1 MQGSLY
7 GEECVFVAND
17 WHAALLPVL
26 LAAKYRTHGVYK
38 AARSILA
45 IHNLRHQA
53 GVLTLTPDPF
63 NPGLSTSS
71 CWQGSSNV
79 CGRRQTSIRKRKV
92 RQRTHDLTVCTL
104 TPRPITRLG
113 CVRVKF

>member
-1 MQGSLY
+1 MPSQQDSLY

-45 IHNLRHQA
+45 IHNLRHQV
-53 GVLTLTPDPF
+53 GILKGTLGS
-63 NPGLSTSS
+63 NPGLNTSN
-71 CWQGSSNV
+71 CWQGSSSV
-79 CGRRQTSIRKRKV
+79 RGIAPGERQAWEGSSASA
-92 RQRTHDLTVCTL
+92 
-104 TPRPITRLG
+104 
-113 CVRVKF
+113 